1 VAAAISNLEKPS
13 KPPHYALPATLPLVR
28 VLVRDILTASPAYAK
43 LLPRQK
49 REFASSMVRVCEAGA
64 SLLREEHENRHRA
77 GQITATTAQAVPRAA
92 APGAPVLVRRRPG
105 IVSTAQAAGS
115 DFSGVAASKVAG
127 TTQSILN
134 AVSFPRFVTDLI
146 NGVFKAIL
154 SSNSQQMTSY
164 VELINNVS
172 SSLSGFA
179 DTNYS
184 DQGARQW
191 LVDKFPGTFE
201 ISGGDSDSGSGFD
214 DGPQLQLKDGAKM
227 PSEDALKTALGL
239 GPNDS
244 ISSGDPESG
253 LVPFARAQMAR
264 QRQQMLATMVMLGM
278 QRIVIDSG
286 KINAAMHFHIDT
298 RSAAQDDEGSTFNF
312 QNQVDA
318 SGNFSVGPWG
328 VGAKVSNTI
337 GYVSTQR
344 SQTTEE
350 MNTDLDLNSSVEIN
364 FRSDYLP
371 LNRMASTDQ
380 ANRIRANTLNPEAEY
395 LAAEKDRA
403 AKNADLD
410 KARWADLSNT
420 LQPKSA
426 SPAPAASSPAK
437 PAQPAQ
443 AGGGQQ
449 QQQKPTQGQPGQSQ
463 PAQTQPK
470 QTPPAQTQPA
480 QGQPQAQAPQAPAGG
495 QAPVVSPSNNP
506 NP

>member
-1 VAAAISNLEKPS
+1 
-13 KPPHYALPATLPLVR
+13 
-28 VLVRDILTASPAYAK
+28 
-43 LLPRQK
+43 
-49 REFASSMVRVCEAGA
+49 M
-64 SLLREEHENRHRA
+64 
-77 GQITATTAQAVPRAA
+77 AQ
-92 APGAPVLVRRRPG
+92 G
-105 IVSTAQAAGS
+105 AGS
-115 DFSGVAASKVAG
+115 DFSGVAASKVAS
-127 TTQSILN
+127 TTQNILN

-154 SSNSQQMTSY
+154 TSNSQQMTSY

-172 SSLSGFA
+172 SSLSGFS

-184 DQGARQW
+184 DSGARQW

-201 ISGGDSDSGSGFD
+201 ISGGDSDSGFD

-244 ISSGDPESG
+244 VSSGDPETS
-253 LVPFARAQMAR
+253 LVPFARVQMAR

-298 RSAAQDDEGSTFNF
+298 RSAAQDDDGSTFNF

-318 SGNFSVGPWG
+318 SGNFAVGPWG

-350 MNTDLDLNSSVEIN
+350 LNTDLDLNSSVEIN

-371 LNRMASTDQ
+371 LNRMTSTDQ

-395 LAAEKDRA
+395 IAAEKDRA

-420 LQPKSA
+420 LQPKAPGSA
-426 SPAPAASSPAK
+426 APTASSPAK
-437 PAQPAQ
+437 SAQPAQPA
-443 AGGGQQ
+443 GGQQ
-449 QQQKPTQGQPGQSQ
+449 QQKPAQGQTGQTQPSQ
-463 PAQTQPK
+463 MQPK
-470 QTPPAQTQPA
+470 QTPPAQTQPS
-480 QGQPQAQAPQAPAGG
+480 QAQPG
-495 QAPVVSPSNNP
+495 QSQPGPGQQP
-506 NP
+506 